1 MYKAPMGDLEK
12 TRDNQ
17 AKDIGILFSL
27 ELALV
32 LVSLSLLV
40 GFIGYRTRPMSGYLH
55 GTLIG
60 SKQRLIKSERA

>member
-1 MYKAPMGDLEK
+1 MGDPKK

-17 AKDIGILFSL
+17 AKDIGILCSP
-27 ELALV
+27 EPVLV
-32 LVSLSLLV
+32 LVSLSLLL

-60 SKQRLIKSERA
+60 SKQRLIKNEGA